1 MEKEYYENL
10 LNNSIS
16 LYTKGILT
24 KQYGFKEET
33 ALEIV
38 SNLTGIAPEKLQELR
53 AERVNTISN
62 EMNKSSQNLSSMIT
76 RL

>member
-10 LNNSIS
+10 LKNSIS
-16 LYTKGILT
+16 LYTKGTLM
-24 KQYGFKEET
+24 QYGLREDQ

-38 SNLTGIAPEKLQELR
+38 SNLTGIVPKKLQELR

-62 EMNKSSQNLSSMIT
+62 EMNKSNEILSSMIS
-76 RL
+76 R

>member
-10 LNNSIS
+10 LKNSIS
-16 LYTKGILT
+16 LYTKGTLM
-24 KQYGFKEET
+24 QYGLREEQ

-38 SNLTGIAPEKLQELR
+38 SNLTGVAPEKLQELR
-53 AERVNTISN
+53 AERINAVSN
-62 EMNKSSQNLSSMIT
+62 EMEKSSQNLASMIT

>member
-1 MEKEYYENL
+1 METEYYEKL

-16 LYTKGILT
+16 LYTKGALM
-24 KQYGFKEET
+24 QYGLREDQ

-53 AERVNTISN
+53 AERINNISESMSKSN
-62 EMNKSSQNLSSMIT
+62 EVLSTMLS
-76 RL
+76 R

>member
-10 LNNSIS
+10 LKNSVN
-16 LYTKGILT
+16 LYTKGTLI
-24 KQYGFKEET
+24 QYGLREDQ

-38 SNLTGIAPEKLQELR
+38 SNLTGIAPEKLKELR

-62 EMNKSSQNLSSMIT
+62 EMNKSNEILSSMIS
-76 RL
+76 R

>member
-10 LNNSIS
+10 LKNSIS
-16 LYTKGILT
+16 LYTKGTLM
-24 KQYGFKEET
+24 QYGLREDQ

-38 SNLTGIAPEKLQELR
+38 SNLTGVAPEKLQELR
-53 AERVNTISN
+53 AERINAVSN
-62 EMNKSSQNLSSMIT
+62 EMEKSSQNLSSMIT

>member
-10 LNNSIS
+10 LKNSVN
-16 LYTKGILT
+16 LYTKGTLM
-24 KQYGFKEET
+24 QYGLREDQ

-38 SNLTGIAPEKLQELR
+38 SNLTGIAPEKLKELR

-62 EMNKSSQNLSSMIT
+62 EMNKSNEILSSMIS
-76 RL
+76 R

>member
-10 LNNSIS
+10 LKNSVN
-16 LYTKGILT
+16 LYTKGTLM
-24 KQYGFKEET
+24 QYGLREDQ

-38 SNLTGIAPEKLQELR
+38 SNLTGIAPEKLKELR

-62 EMNKSSQNLSSMIT
+62 EMEKSSQNLSSMIS

>member
-10 LNNSIS
+10 LKNSVN
-16 LYTKGILT
+16 LYTKGTLM
-24 KQYGFKEET
+24 QYGLREDQ

-38 SNLTGIAPEKLQELR
+38 SNLTGIAPEKLKELR

-62 EMNKSSQNLSSMIT
+62 EMNKSSEILSSMIS
-76 RL
+76 R

>member
-10 LNNSIS
+10 LKNSIS
-16 LYTKGILT
+16 LYTKGTLM
-24 KQYGFKEET
+24 QYGLREDQ

-38 SNLTGIAPEKLQELR
+38 SNLTGVAPEKLQELR

-62 EMNKSSQNLSSMIT
+62 EMNKSNDVLSSMIS
-76 RL
+76 R